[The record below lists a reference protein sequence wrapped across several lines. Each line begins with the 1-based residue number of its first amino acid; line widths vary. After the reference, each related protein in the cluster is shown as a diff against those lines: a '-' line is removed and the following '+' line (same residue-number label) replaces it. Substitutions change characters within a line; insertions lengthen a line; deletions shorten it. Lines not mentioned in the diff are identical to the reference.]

1 MRRITERGAPRAGI
15 LESGIYV
22 DALNCTK
29 AFLTYESHVVF
40 ALRFMIDTSIVGG
53 NWVELPAGRFCLV
66 PDADPQRLTHC
77 QLEAHVH
84 YSSLVSHEPEGAH
97 PPCARACPHAGWSSA
112 YMYGHRRAAAL
123 CAVAA
128 AADRQRYRDPNACAC
143 TALKEADLL
152 PRSADGSAMPLAS
165 GPLSWVTAHKGRAR
179 VAAAEP
185 QSCGMQHR
193 SQ

>member
-1 MRRITERGAPRAGI
+1 
-15 LESGIYV
+15 V

-66 PDADPQRLTHC
+66 PEADPQRLTHC

-84 YSSLVSHEPEGAH
+84 YSSLVSHEPEGAR
-97 PPCARACPHAGWSSA
+97 PPRARAPACMPAGPLA
-112 YMYGHRRAAAL
+112 YMCGHRRAAAW

-128 AADRQRYRDPNACAC
+128 TAARLQHLDPVRARASRSESRICCRAQR
-143 TALKEADLL
+143 
-152 PRSADGSAMPLAS
+152 AMLLAS
-165 GPLSWVTAHKGRAR
+165 GPLSWVTAHTGLARCRAWSPGA
-179 VAAAEP
+179 VACDTAPKDAAHALLLLSGP
-185 QSCGMQHR
+185 
-193 SQ
+193 